1 MPSWGC
7 CTGSI
12 FTGNRPYR
20 AVLRDYG
27 NMSGATVL
35 FVLAR
40 ALQGGLRG
48 RHLMSSLGPGF
59 SAGFLLLEA

>member
-1 MPSWGC
+1 MEEVFGLAPGAM
-7 CTGSI
+7 THAR
-12 FTGNRPYR
+12 T
-20 AVLRDYG
+20 VLRDYG

-40 ALQGGLRG
+40 ALQDGLRG
-48 RHLMSSLGPGF
+48 RHLVSSLGPGF